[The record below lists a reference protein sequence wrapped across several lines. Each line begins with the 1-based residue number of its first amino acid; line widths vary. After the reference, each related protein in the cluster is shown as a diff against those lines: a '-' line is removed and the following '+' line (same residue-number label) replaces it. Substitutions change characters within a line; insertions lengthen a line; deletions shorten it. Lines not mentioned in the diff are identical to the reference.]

1 MMETDS
7 RITDL
12 EIKLTHAESTID
24 SLNTTAFEQQKQIN
38 DLTRRVELM
47 QDYIKNMS
55 KQMSQIADASEEAPP
70 PHY

>member
-1 MMETDS
+1 MDD

-12 EIKLTHAESTID
+12 EIKLMHAESHIE

-38 DLTRRVELM
+38 DLTRRIELM
-47 QDYIKNMS
+47 QEYIKGIG
-55 KQMSQIADASEEAPP
+55 KQMTQAGDTVEEPPP

>member
-1 MMETDS
+1 MEN

-12 EIKLTHAESTID
+12 EIKLMHAESHIE
-24 SLNTTAFEQQKQIN
+24 SLNTTAFEQQKQID

-47 QDYIKNMS
+47 SEYIKSMN
-55 KQMSQIADASEEAPP
+55 KQMSQTSDVVDEAPP

>member
-1 MMETDS
+1 MES

-24 SLNTTAFEQQKQIN
+24 SLNATAFAQQRQID

-47 QDYIKNMS
+47 QDYIKNMG
-55 KQMSQIADASEEAPP
+55 KQMNQIADAGEEAPP

>member
-1 MMETDS
+1 MMEN

-12 EIKLTHAESTID
+12 EIKLTHAESHIE
-24 SLNTTAFEQQKQIN
+24 SLNSAAFEQQKQID

-47 QDYIKNMS
+47 QDYIKS
-55 KQMSQIADASEEAPP
+55 IGKQMSQISDAGEEAPP

>member
-1 MMETDS
+1 MEN

-12 EIKLTHAESTID
+12 EIKLMHAESHID
-24 SLNTTAFEQQKQIN
+24 SLNTTAFEQQKQID

-47 QDYIKNMS
+47 QEYIKGMS
-55 KQMSQIADASEEAPP
+55 KQMSQIADSGEEAPP